1 MFHRSICLKL
11 VWNRCSKKKR
21 ERERKGKRKK
31 IWARVPFANPR
42 EKNKRDCWGLARYF
56 SGLLATGSNQLRSW
70 HVNLC
75 FCNARWFEAVTNDF
89 FARGKEGGEEERE
102 GMHLETKL
110 DVRVSGLESRSEL
123 LLLFLLLMSFLSSF
137 ETNLARSFVRC
148 REARSPRSS
157 RRYIDLRFRS
167 SHPSGVLLVEAVPRF
182 SKLSTF
188 FENSSLGLTT
198 RVQRLRN
205 KWQVRF
211 PRPP

>member
-75 FCNARWFEAVTNDF
+75 FCNARWFEAVTTSSL
-89 FARGKEGGEEERE
+89 AGKKGKRKKEKACIWKRNS
-102 GMHLETKL
+102 M
-110 DVRVSGLESRSEL
+110 SEYR
-123 LLLFLLLMSFLSSF
+123 
-137 ETNLARSFVRC
+137 AWKVDRSFFFFSFSLWVFSQVSKQILHG
-148 REARSPRSS
+148 RSFGAE
-157 RRYIDLRFRS
+157 RRDRL
-167 SHPSGVLLVEAVPRF
+167 VPRVDT
-182 SKLSTF
+182 LI
-188 FENSSLGLTT
+188 
-198 RVQRLRN
+198 
-205 KWQVRF
+205 
-211 PRPP
+211 